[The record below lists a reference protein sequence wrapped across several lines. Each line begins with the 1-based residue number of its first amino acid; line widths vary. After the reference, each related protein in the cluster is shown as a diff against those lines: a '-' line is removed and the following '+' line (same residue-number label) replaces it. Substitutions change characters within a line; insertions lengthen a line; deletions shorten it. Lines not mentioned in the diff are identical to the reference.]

1 MNPGPIDLAKARI
14 LVTNDDGIDAPGI
27 KLLEKA
33 ARRLSKDVWT
43 VAPETEQSAVAH
55 GLTIRRPLRIRRV
68 AERRYAVD
76 GTPTDAVLLAIGH
89 ILKDHKPTLCF
100 SGVNRGANLGDDVT
114 YSGTVAAAMEA
125 TLLGVPSIA
134 FSQIFADRDIVRWA
148 TAAKFAPT
156 VVRRLAKT
164 GWPEG
169 VLINVNFPDREPG
182 KVKGIRA
189 AAQGRHKIG
198 DELIENQ
205 DPRGQRYYWVGAMRR
220 SEPDRVGTDLHATN
234 AGFIAVTPLHL
245 DLTHGPTLAELALSL
260 A

>member
-1 MNPGPIDLAKARI
+1 MPEGQRFCHPPPPKRGGVGEGADPEAGPINLATARI
-14 LVTNDDGIDAPGI
+14 LVTNDDGIVAPGI

-68 AERRYAVD
+68 AERRFAVD

-89 ILKDHKPTLCF
+89 ILKDRRPTLCF
-100 SGVNRGANLGDDVT
+100 SGINRGANLGDDVT

-125 TLLGVPSIA
+125 TLLGVPGIA
-134 FSQIFADRDIVRWA
+134 FSQVFTDRDVVRWA
-148 TAAKFAPT
+148 TAAKFAP
-156 VVRRLAKT
+156 VVMRKLAKT

-169 VLINVNFPDREPG
+169 VLINVNFPDRDPD

-189 AAQGRHKIG
+189 AAQG
-198 DELIENQ
+198 
-205 DPRGQRYYWVGAMRR
+205 ATR
-220 SEPDRVGTDLHATN
+220 SAT
-234 AGFIAVTPLHL
+234 
-245 DLTHGPTLAELALSL
+245 S
-260 A
+260 